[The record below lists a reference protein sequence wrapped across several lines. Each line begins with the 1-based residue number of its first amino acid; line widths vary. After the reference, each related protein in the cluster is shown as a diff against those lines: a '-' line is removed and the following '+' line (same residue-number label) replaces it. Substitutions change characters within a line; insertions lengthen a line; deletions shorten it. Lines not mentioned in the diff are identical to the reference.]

1 MSSISA
7 RPGSWPRWT
16 CSSRRPWTA
25 RPSSPWIAPTLRIAP
40 DGRHLLVASGVE
52 RDVAG
57 PSASSDGIAWIVG
70 LDGPIVGLIR
80 RADALA
86 EPGDQRHLDT
96 CAWVAFASPDT
107 IVTGCRSGKAG
118 SSPTFQIRRYAI
130 DGRDLGPVDGD
141 PALGDP
147 EQVLI
152 DCGERRGLHLGP
164 ARPHAL
170 RPRPRR
176 RVAGVAPVRPATT
189 GRRRPTS
196 SSSPTGRP
204 TGTRPVWTD
213 GRPATARAI
222 ERTIVGS
229 ADGRVLFAIGDGAT
243 PGSSSGVRVF
253 DAQTLRLLERW
264 PALASYRWLTVFE
277 HGRFVALLGR
287 PGLTAT
293 GGPAEW
299 GASVT
304 VHDATT
310 GQPVVRVGDVGTESP
325 MGFPWMPWSADA
337 P

>member
-1 MSSISA
+1 MATVDLRESPTLDRSA
-7 RPGSWPRWT
+7 VLAVDP
-16 CSSRRPWTA
+16 
-25 RPSSPWIAPTLRIAP
+25 PTLRIAP
-40 DGRHLLVASGVE
+40 DGRHALVASGVE

-57 PSASSDGIAWIVG
+57 PSASSDGLAWIVE
-70 LDGPIVGLIR
+70 LDGPTIGR
-80 RADALA
+80 ATRADALA

-107 IVTGCRSGKAG
+107 IVTGCRSGKVG
-118 SSPTFQIRRYAI
+118 SSPTFQIRRYALS
-130 DGRDLGPVDGD
+130 GRDLGPVDGD

-152 DCGERRGLHLGP
+152 D
-164 ARPHAL
+164 AAN
-170 RPRPRR
+170 
-176 RVAGVAPVRPATT
+176 GVAFTWDPREHTLFALDLVEGGWRRSGSPGDDRAAPPGVELVGDRPSD
-189 GRRRPTS
+189 GTS
-196 SSSPTGRP
+196 
-204 TGTRPVWTD
+204 PVWTD

-222 ERTIVGS
+222 ERTIAGS

-310 GQPVVRVGDVGTESP
+310 GQPVVRVGDVGAESP
-325 MGFPWMPWSADA
+325 MGFPWMPWTADA